1 MLRSLVLGAIP
12 VVFGVS
18 GCLANSN
25 GNPSSY
31 DAGSTPDVYVPP
43 VTIGGDVD
51 GSAPDA
57 ADAAGDA
64 SMFRVPSGRAGGAI
78 VAGGV
83 RATSSGH
90 VLLTTTGEAPAGNGV
105 SRSSGHTLVGGV
117 VGVTQP

>member
-1 MLRSLVLGAIP
+1 MLRSFVLGALP
-12 VVFGVS
+12 ALLGVS
-18 GCLANSN
+18 GCLTNSN

-31 DAGSTPDVYVPP
+31 DAGSQPDVYVPP

-51 GSAPDA
+51 GSAPTDA
-57 ADAAGDA
+57 GGDA
-64 SMFRVPSGRAGGAI
+64 STFRTPAGRAGGAV

-105 SRSSGHTLVGGV
+105 SRSSGHTMVGGV